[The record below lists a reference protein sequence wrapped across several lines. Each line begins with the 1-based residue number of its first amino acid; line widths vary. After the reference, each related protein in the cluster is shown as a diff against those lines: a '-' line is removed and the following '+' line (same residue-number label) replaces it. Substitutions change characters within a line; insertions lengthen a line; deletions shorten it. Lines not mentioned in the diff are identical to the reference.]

1 MTAALASTLVSLL
14 VGLTSAV
21 WPLQPRPQVVHGFA
35 PPSAPWAAGHRG
47 VDLLGHPGQAV
58 HSAEDGTIRF
68 AGLLAGRGV
77 VVVGHGPTRTTYE
90 PVTATVRVGDQV
102 RAGAVV
108 GRLEAAPSHCF
119 PRSCLHWGLIEG
131 DTYWDPLSLLGAR
144 PVRLLP
150 LGPAGLLPAGPSA
163 AGPAAGPAV
172 GPAPLAPRRTG
183 TRAGPGRRPAVAGLP
198 GVPGVAA
205 AVALVASVAVA
216 DVAARAALPPR

>member
-1 MTAALASTLVSLL
+1 MTAALASSLVSLLVSLL

-58 HSAEDGTIRF
+58 HAAEDGTIRF

-108 GRLEAAPSHCF
+108 GTLEAAPSHCF

-131 DTYWDPLSLLGAR
+131 DTYRDPLSLLGAR

-150 LGPAGLLPAGPSA
+150 LGPAGLLPAGPA
-163 AGPAAGPAV
+163 A
-172 GPAPLAPRRTG
+172 GPAPLAPRRAG
-183 TRAGPGRRPAVAGLP
+183 TRAGPGGRPAVAVLP

-205 AVALVASVAVA
+205 SVAFVASMAVA